1 MQAPIN
7 DDCET
12 VARFVKR
19 FNRNKR
25 TWESSVKGGRHD
37 PLVLSITSRNIDKT
51 GALKPPK
58 NVHTEKYIRPSD
70 RWIAANPSSSIGRR
84 AESRDYIR
92 AEDLGAAFMNDPDSI
107 VKHVVSRLDTSS
119 NMYFL
124 VHSPQDNLGL
134 SLLPANMPQPS
145 ISQPNIPQ
153 PSIPQSNIFQ
163 SNISQPNIPQPSIPQ
178 SGVPQSSIP
187 QPSIPQWNISQPNI
201 PQLGIPQSSILQPSI
216 PQPNIPQLSIPQS
229 SIYQSSMP
237 QWNMQPVVGSPLPSL
252 ATQTQ
257 PQSLQSCNIPND
269 DPSVSNTFPPTP
281 FPTNN
286 SSQLATTS
294 ELPSLENPANF
305 YSSLQRR
312 P

>member
-92 AEDLGAAFMNDPDSI
+92 AEDSI

-124 VHSPQDNLGL
+124 VVAQYTSTKYT
-134 SLLPANMPQPS
+134 S
-145 ISQPNIPQ
+145 IKYISVEYISAQYTSTEYT
-153 PSIPQSNIFQ
+153 SIGRTSVEYT
-163 SNISQPNIPQPSIPQ
+163 SAEYTSVEYIS
-178 SGVPQSSIP
+178 
-187 QPSIPQWNISQPNI
+187 
-201 PQLGIPQSSILQPSI
+201 
-216 PQPNIPQLSIPQS
+216 
-229 SIYQSSMP
+229 
-237 QWNMQPVVGSPLPSL
+237 
-252 ATQTQ
+252 A
-257 PQSLQSCNIPND
+257 
-269 DPSVSNTFPPTP
+269 
-281 FPTNN
+281 
-286 SSQLATTS
+286 
-294 ELPSLENPANF
+294 
-305 YSSLQRR
+305 
-312 P
+312 